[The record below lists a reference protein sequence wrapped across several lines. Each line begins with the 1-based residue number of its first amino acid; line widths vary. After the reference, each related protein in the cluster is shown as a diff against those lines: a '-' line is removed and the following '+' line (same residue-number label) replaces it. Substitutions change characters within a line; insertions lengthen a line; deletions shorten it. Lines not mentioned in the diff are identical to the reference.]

1 MLQDTAAIVRT
12 VLIVLTAPVRVAI
25 TEVVAVVR
33 AQHLRHLRHVPR
45 QLPPLHRPPQRHQ
58 PKPVEEKPVATP
70 VTTTVQ
76 DTVEQQKPAT
86 QNTTS
91 KPTINNGNYIFSLG
105 DRTLQ
110 VGCIGTDVKVLAAL
124 LQKHGFI
131 EASDIETNAKG
142 YVIYNKAIAEGVKKF
157 QKVAKLPVNSIA
169 DKATITALRNYG
181 K

>member
-1 MLQDTAAIVRT
+1 M
-12 VLIVLTAPVRVAI
+12 
-25 TEVVAVVR
+25 
-33 AQHLRHLRHVPR
+33 
-45 QLPPLHRPPQRHQ
+45 
-58 PKPVEEKPVATP
+58 
-70 VTTTVQ
+70 TTTGQ
-76 DTVEQQKPAT
+76 DTVQQQKPAT

-131 EASDIETNAKG
+131 EAPDIETNAKG

-157 QKVAKLPVNSIA
+157 QKVAKLPVNGIA
-169 DKATITALRNYG
+169 NQTTITTLRNYG